1 MFNTGNLDARGMPDG
16 FADASS
22 IFPCVAMEFFESS
35 SGNPSFKDSV
45 ILFGIDIKRLFV
57 ERLVVIERR
66 LRLLVLL
73 RARTGSYGGG

>member
-1 MFNTGNLDARGMPDG
+1 
-16 FADASS
+16 
-22 IFPCVAMEFFESS
+22 MEFFESS
-35 SGNPSFKDSV
+35 SGNPSFKDAV